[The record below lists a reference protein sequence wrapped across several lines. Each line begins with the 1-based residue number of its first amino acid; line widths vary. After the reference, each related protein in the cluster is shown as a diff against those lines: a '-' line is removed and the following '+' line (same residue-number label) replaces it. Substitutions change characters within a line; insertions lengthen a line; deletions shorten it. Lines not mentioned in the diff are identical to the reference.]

1 MGRCA
6 PGAPVQVLAA
16 ALVLVALAPGPAG
29 GTGPALL
36 VTIGDVTATT
46 AVVWARLPA
55 PGEVAVSLKP
65 AAGEGGARGTLEIT
79 RRADFTGK
87 LVLSGLTPATR
98 YAWQARGGGETVAG
112 EFVTAPAAD
121 ARARVRFLWSGD
133 LGGGGFCRPMDG
145 GYRIFRTMALTRPDF
160 FLFVGDTIYADIKC
174 DRPGV
179 VPGADFVATR
189 LDQYR
194 ARHRYQREDPALQEL
209 LRATSVDAI
218 WDDHEVRND
227 FSGPTEPLMPTGR
240 RAFLE
245 YWPIVPP
252 DDEPTRLYRKFR
264 WGRLL
269 EVFILD
275 TRQYRSPNAA
285 PDGPGKTM
293 LGAAQRR
300 WLVDSVSASTATWKV
315 VVSSVPLSIPTGSPA
330 RRDSWSNASVYG
342 TPQEGGTGFAVER
355 DALLRQLRER
365 GVKNL
370 AFVVADV
377 HHAEII
383 RHHPAPGW
391 SFHEFVAGPLSA
403 RFGRPRPLD
412 EGLNP
417 RSLFARS
424 GVNNFGEVTLE
435 PAHLT
440 VRLYDEEGAVLFTHT
455 IKPDE

>member
-1 MGRCA
+1 MRA
-6 PGAPVQVLAA
+6 LAA
-16 ALVLVALAPGPAG
+16 ALVLVALALGAAG
-29 GTGPALL
+29 GAGPALL

-46 AVVWARLPA
+46 AVVWARLGA
-55 PGEVAVSLKP
+55 EGEVAVALKP
-65 AAGEGGARGTLEIT
+65 ATGDGVTGVLEIT
-79 RRADFTGK
+79 RRGDFTGK
-87 LVLSGLTPATR
+87 RVLSGLTPATR
-98 YAWQARGGGETVAG
+98 YAWEARGAGETVRG
-112 EFVTAPAAD
+112 EFVTAPPHDEGAP
-121 ARARVRFLWSGD
+121 VRFLWSGD
-133 LGGGGFCRPMDG
+133 LGGGGFCRRVDG
-145 GYRIFRTMALTRPDF
+145 GYRIFKAMARARPDF
-160 FLFVGDTIYADIKC
+160 FLFVGDTIYADVKC

-179 VPGADFVATR
+179 VPGADFIATR

-194 ARHRYQREDPALQEL
+194 ARHRYQREDPAMQEL

-240 RAFLE
+240 RAFVE

-252 DDEPTRLYRKFR
+252 DEEPTRLYRKFR

-275 TRQYRSPNAA
+275 TRQYRSPNAE

-355 DALLRQLRER
+355 DAILHDLRTR
-365 GVKNL
+365 GVRNL
-370 AFVVADV
+370 VFLVADV
-377 HHAEII
+377 HHAELV
-383 RHHPAPGW
+383 RHQPTPEW

-403 RFGRPRPLD
+403 GFGRPRPLD

-417 RSLFARS
+417 RSLFARG
-424 GVNNFGEVTLE
+424 GVNNFGEVTIE
-435 PAHLT
+435 PAQLT
-440 VRLYDEEGAVLFTHT
+440 VRLRDEEGTVLFTHT
-455 IKPDE
+455 IKPDARRD

>member
-1 MGRCA
+1 MIRPPRGSTLFPYTPLFRSLPA
-6 PGAPVQVLAA
+6 P
-16 ALVLVALAPGPAG
+16 
-29 GTGPALL
+29 
-36 VTIGDVTATT
+36 T

-179 VPGADFVATR
+179 VPGADFVAMR
-189 LDQYR
+189 LAPDR

-252 DDEPTRLYRKFR
+252 GDEPTRLYRKFR

-269 EVFILD
+269 EGFILD
-275 TRQYRSPNAA
+275 TRQYRSLNSES
-285 PDGPGKTM
+285 DGPRKTM
-293 LGAAQRR
+293 LGAAQKR
-300 WLVDSVSASTATWKV
+300 WLLDAVTSSAAVWKV
-315 VVSSVPLSIPTGSPA
+315 VVTSVSLSIAT
-330 RRDSWSNASVYG
+330 
-342 TPQEGGTGFAVER
+342 
-355 DALLRQLRER
+355 
-365 GVKNL
+365 
-370 AFVVADV
+370 
-377 HHAEII
+377 
-383 RHHPAPGW
+383 
-391 SFHEFVAGPLSA
+391 
-403 RFGRPRPLD
+403 GRP
-412 EGLNP
+412 E
-417 RSLFARS
+417 A
-424 GVNNFGEVTLE
+424 
-435 PAHLT
+435 
-440 VRLYDEEGAVLFTHT
+440 
-455 IKPDE
+455 

>member
-29 GTGPALL
+29 GTGPSLL

-121 ARARVRFLWSGD
+121 ARARARFLWSGD

-179 VPGADFVATR
+179 VPGADFV
-189 LDQYR
+189 
-194 ARHRYQREDPALQEL
+194 
-209 LRATSVDAI
+209 
-218 WDDHEVRND
+218 
-227 FSGPTEPLMPTGR
+227 
-240 RAFLE
+240 
-245 YWPIVPP
+245 
-252 DDEPTRLYRKFR
+252 
-264 WGRLL
+264 
-269 EVFILD
+269 
-275 TRQYRSPNAA
+275 
-285 PDGPGKTM
+285 
-293 LGAAQRR
+293 AAQRR

-370 AFVVADV
+370 VFVVADV

-383 RHHPAPGW
+383 RHQPAPGW

>member
-55 PGEVAVSLKP
+55 PCEVAVSLKP

-218 WDDHEVRND
+218 WDDHEVRHD
-227 FSGPTEPLMPTGR
+227 FSGPTEPLM
-240 RAFLE
+240 
-245 YWPIVPP
+245 
-252 DDEPTRLYRKFR
+252 
-264 WGRLL
+264 
-269 EVFILD
+269 
-275 TRQYRSPNAA
+275 
-285 PDGPGKTM
+285 
-293 LGAAQRR
+293 
-300 WLVDSVSASTATWKV
+300 
-315 VVSSVPLSIPTGSPA
+315 PA